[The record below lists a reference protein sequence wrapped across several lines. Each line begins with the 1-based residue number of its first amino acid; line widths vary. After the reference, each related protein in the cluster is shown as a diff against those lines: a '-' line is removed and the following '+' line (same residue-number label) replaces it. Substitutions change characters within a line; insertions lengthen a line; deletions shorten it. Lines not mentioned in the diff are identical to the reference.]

1 MKMKPLYMVA
11 AVLGCLVLLAISQ
24 YLFITFN
31 GTNVPAPNIPRQ
43 PLTKGSGDN
52 LNYLV
57 LGDSSA
63 ISQGSDYSQGVAV
76 GTTDHL
82 AQKYKV
88 TMTNL
93 AVSGARTKDV
103 LQSQLPQFEGSPD
116 IVLLLIGSND
126 VTHFTSK
133 ASIEKSLRAIIS
145 EIKYKNCKVKI
156 VVTGSAQMGAVPR
169 LPQPA
174 RWLVGARTT
183 SVNKLFKQVSDQEKL
198 TFAALAEKTGDTF
211 RGNLKLFAPD
221 KFHANGEGYAVW
233 TPVFNDSIDEALTNQ
248 PAHCAQD

>member
-1 MKMKPLYMVA
+1 MKPIYVVA
-11 AVLGCLVLLAISQ
+11 AVFGCLLLLALSQ

-31 GTNVPAPNIPRQ
+31 GKNVPAPNIPRE
-43 PLTKGSGDN
+43 PLTKGQGKD

-82 AQKYKV
+82 AQNYSV

-103 LQSQLPQFEGSPD
+103 LQKQLPQFKGNPD
-116 IVLLLIGSND
+116 VVLLLIGSND
-126 VTHFTSK
+126 VTHLTSK
-133 ASIEKSLRAIIS
+133 SSIEQSLRDSIATL
-145 EIKYKNCKVKI
+145 KDKNCNVKI
-156 VVTGSAQMGAVPR
+156 IVSGSAQMGAIPR
-169 LPQPA
+169 LPQPT
-174 RWLVGARTT
+174 RWLAGFRTT

-211 RGNLKLFAPD
+211 RGNLKLFAQD
-221 KFHANGEGYAVW
+221 KFHANGDGYAVW
-233 TPVFNDSIDEALTNQ
+233 TPVFNDSIDDALANQ
-248 PAHCAQD
+248 PTHCTQD